1 MNESAR
7 EDFSEPTERRWRV
20 ADFVP
25 YGVVPTASWGTRCV
39 SYPLGVRLAYLCH
52 MMRLRP
58 NVVSIVSCFTAVLTA
73 MVVAFRM
80 SDLVW
85 GGVVL
90 FLGLQLA
97 YAFDC
102 ADGVLARTTG
112 QTSSFGS
119 IFDKTLDTI
128 SMMVVPGFLIISAP
142 HQCGMN
148 SAWVGPV
155 MLLGIAPAQALVLV
169 IWLKDYVRTGGS
181 KAVVDRRQHTFFW
194 FAARSVAFLL
204 DTPIFRTFLAV
215 SWMTG
220 TIAEFMIGYG
230 IFCSV
235 ALLIYLFK
243 TSRELA

>member
-7 EDFSEPTERRWRV
+7 ENFSEPTERSLRV

-25 YGVVPTASWGTRCV
+25 YGIVPTASWCTRCV
-39 SYPLGVRLAYLCH
+39 SYPMGVRLAYLCH
-52 MMRLRP
+52 LLRLRP
-58 NVVSIVSCFTAVLTA
+58 NVVSILSCATAVLTA
-73 MVVAFRM
+73 WVVAFQM
-80 SDLVW
+80 TNLLW
-85 GGVVL
+85 GSVML
-90 FLGLQLA
+90 FFGLQLG
-97 YAFDC
+97 YTFDC

-112 QTSSFGS
+112 QTSSFGA
-119 IFDKTLDTI
+119 IFDKTLDTL
-128 SMMVVPGFLIISAP
+128 SMILVPGLLLISAP

-148 SAWVGPV
+148 STWVGPV
-155 MLLGIAPAQALVLV
+155 MLLAIAPAQALVLV

-181 KAVVDRRQHTFFW
+181 KVVVDQRKHTFFW

-215 SWMTG
+215 AWMTG